1 MVKITFNRHNGDI
14 KAIYAS
20 GHAGFKKNKNGH
32 DLVCCA
38 VSTLLINTVNSIE
51 SLTDDLISSEESDGL
66 LIVVLKD
73 NTKDGTKLLI
83 DSLELGL
90 KNIAEEYGD
99 KYLTV
104 DYKEV

>member
-1 MVKITFNRHNGDI
+1 MIKITFNRHNNDI

-20 GHAGFKKNKNGH
+20 GHAGYEMNQNGH

-38 VSTLLINTVNSIE
+38 VSALLINTVNSIE
-51 SLTDDLISSEESDGL
+51 SLTDDLISSEEQDGL
-66 LIVVLKD
+66 LIAVIKD
-73 NTKDGTKLLI
+73 NPKEGTKLLI
-83 DSLELGL
+83 DSLILGL
-90 KNIAEEYGD
+90 DGIAKQYGN